1 MNDSISIKQAVEL
14 LEQDGLLVGYDCPPQ
29 LLEHRFSHLSY
40 SSADVTPDTFFI
52 CKGATFKEE
61 YLRDAI
67 AKGAGVYLAQSLYE
81 GVDCPHILVSDI
93 RKAMSLVS
101 IAFYQKAYRNFRVV
115 GLTGTKG
122 KTTTTYFMKNI
133 LDAFCR
139 RNPQLCAAQKSA
151 VLSTVE
157 VDTGIE
163 HHEAHLTTPESPD
176 LQRYFAQTR
185 DSGLPFLTMEV
196 SSQAYKLSRVYGM
209 DFDIGMFLNIGED
222 HIGPLEHTDFED
234 YFSCKLQLMEHCRT
248 AIVNRE
254 MDHAQRVLEHARA
267 HAQRVLTF
275 GKLETADLDDD
286 DCWILRDIQ
295 KEEQG
300 FTFTTSHGLAQDS
313 WRIRMAGRF
322 NVENALAAILA
333 AKALGVDDQS
343 IREGLL
349 QNEVQGRMN
358 LFEKDG
364 VTVLVDYAHNFL
376 SFQKLYESLKADYP
390 GQRIVVVVGCP
401 GGKAQL
407 RRRVLGTL
415 SGQNADY
422 LYLTAEDPQ
431 FEDVRS
437 ICEEIASFVKPYGT
451 PYEIIEDRA
460 QAVEK
465 AITTAQKGDVIV
477 LAAKGEEVYQKVRG
491 EYVYYESDLAIAKR
505 LLSV

>member
-52 CKGATFKEE
+52 CKGAAFKEE

-122 KTTTTYFMKNI
+122 KTTTTYFMKNV

-407 RRRVLGTL
+407 RRRDIGTL

>member
-14 LEQDGLLVGYDCPPQ
+14 REQDGLLVGYDCPPQ

-52 CKGATFKEE
+52 CKGAAFKEE

-407 RRRVLGTL
+407 RRRDIGTL

>member
-52 CKGATFKEE
+52 CKGAAFKEE

-234 YFSCKLQLMEHCRT
+234 YFSCKWQLMEHCRT

-300 FTFTTSHGLAQDS
+300 FTFTTSHGLEQDS

-407 RRRVLGTL
+407 RRRDIGTL

>member
-52 CKGATFKEE
+52 CKGAAFKEE

-101 IAFYQKAYRNFRVV
+101 IAFYQQAYKNFRVV

-133 LDAFCR
+133 LDALCR

-196 SSQAYKLSRVYGM
+196 SSQAYKLNRVYGM

-234 YFSCKLQLMEHCRT
+234 YFSCKLQLLEHCRT

-254 MDHAQRVLEHARA
+254 MDHAQQVLAHARA

-322 NVENALAAILA
+322 NVENAMAAILA

-407 RRRVLGTL
+407 RRRDIGTL

>member
-300 FTFTTSHGLAQDS
+300 FTFTTSYGLAQDS

-407 RRRVLGTL
+407 RRRDIGTL

>member
-52 CKGATFKEE
+52 CKGAAFREE

-407 RRRVLGTL
+407 RRRDIGTL

>member
-40 SSADVTPDTFFI
+40 SSADGTPDTFFI

-407 RRRVLGTL
+407 RRRDIGTL

>member
-300 FTFTTSHGLAQDS
+300 FTFTTSRGLAQDS

-407 RRRVLGTL
+407 RRRDIGTL

>member
-67 AKGAGVYLAQSLYE
+67 AKGAGVYLAQSFYE

-185 DSGLPFLTMEV
+185 DSGLPILTMEV
-196 SSQAYKLSRVYGM
+196 SSQALMLHRTQGFVF
-209 DFDIGMFLNIGED
+209 DFGIFTNLEPD
-222 HIGPLEHTDFED
+222 HIGPNEHGSFEEYAHCKSLLFQQCRVGIANVDDVHWQLITKEHTCSLETYGMSENADLRAQNLQFTNRQGHLGIAFDVTGLMNFHAEIAMPGR
-234 YFSCKLQLMEHCRT
+234 FSVYNALT
-248 AIVNRE
+248 AIAICRHFKVSE
-254 MDHAQRVLEHARA
+254 
-267 HAQRVLTF
+267 
-275 GKLETADLDDD
+275 ADI
-286 DCWILRDIQ
+286 C
-295 KEEQG
+295 K
-300 FTFTTSHGLAQDS
+300 
-313 WRIRMAGRF
+313 
-322 NVENALAAILA
+322 ALLA
-333 AKALGVDDQS
+333 AKVKGRIEMVKVS
-343 IREGLL
+343 
-349 QNEVQGRMN
+349 NEFTLMI
-358 LFEKDG
+358 
-364 VTVLVDYAHNFL
+364 DYAHNAMAL
-376 SFQKLYESLKADYP
+376 KSLLTTLKEYEHGRLVCVFGCGGNRSRERRFEMGEVSGNLADFTIITSDNP
-390 GQRIVVVVGCP
+390 R
-401 GGKAQL
+401 
-407 RRRVLGTL
+407 
-415 SGQNADY
+415 
-422 LYLTAEDPQ
+422 
-431 FEDVRS
+431 FE
-437 ICEEIASFVKPYGT
+437 EPEA
-451 PYEIIEDRA
+451 IIEDIITGMKKTDGVYISIPDRK
-460 QAVEK
+460 E
-465 AITTAQKGDVIV
+465 AIAYAIDHGQPGDIIV
-477 LAAKGEEVYQKVRG
+477 LAGKGHEDYQEIKGVKYPMDERDLIADILKERG
-491 EYVYYESDLAIAKR
+491 ISF
-505 LLSV
+505 

>member
-1 MNDSISIKQAVEL
+1 MNDSISIKQALEL
-14 LEQDGLLVGYDCPPQ
+14 LEQDGLLVRYDCPPQ
-29 LLEHRFSHLSY
+29 LLDHRFSHLSY

-52 CKGATFKEE
+52 CKGAAFKEE
-61 YLRDAI
+61 YLRNAI

-209 DFDIGMFLNIGED
+209 DFDVGMFLNIGED

-300 FTFTTSHGLAQDS
+300 FTFTTSHGLEQDS

-401 GGKAQL
+401 GGKVQL
-407 RRRVLGTL
+407 RRRDIGTL